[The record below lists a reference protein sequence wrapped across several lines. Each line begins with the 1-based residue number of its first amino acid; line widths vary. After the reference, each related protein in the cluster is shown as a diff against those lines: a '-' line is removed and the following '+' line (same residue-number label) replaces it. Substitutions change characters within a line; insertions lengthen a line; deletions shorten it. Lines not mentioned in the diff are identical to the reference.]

1 MAQSGDRRVHFLL
14 NLVLSTIYAT
24 VVVYGA
30 DYAGYWTF
38 TPENVVGVAALIFI
52 ITYLVIYR

>member
-1 MAQSGDRRVHFLL
+1 MATSGDKRVHFLI

-24 VVVYGA
+24 VVVWGL
-30 DYAGYWTF
+30 DFAGYWTY
-38 TPENVVGVAALIFI
+38 TTQHVLGVAALIFI